1 MAIRRLT
8 LVVNRTK
15 PGVDDIVRSVQE
27 ATQKAGVT
35 LTVADG
41 WPISRATLKGADAC
55 GVVGGDGT
63 FLGVAEAAALEG
75 VPLFGI
81 NRGKLGFLAAYPSE
95 DVGASLQSILAGD
108 FRVEK
113 RALLEIR
120 FADGSFA
127 LALNDLVIKTRDV
140 FRMGRFAVLADGA
153 RVNEYRADGL
163 ILASPTGTSA
173 YNLAAGGPLVDPA
186 ASVIVLT
193 PICAHTLSNRSVI
206 FDGETELEIRS
217 EDSAL
222 LGLSVDGRET
232 LEAQSRLPLIIRTAK
247 VQLALLRPKSLTHFD
262 VLRSNLKW
270 S

>member
-15 PGVDDIVRSVQE
+15 PGVDDIVRAVQD
-27 ATQKAGVT
+27 AAQKANVT

-95 DVGASLQSILAGD
+95 DVGASLQSILSGD

-140 FRMGRFAVLADGA
+140 FRMGRFSVLADGA
-153 RVNEYRADGL
+153 R
-163 ILASPTGTSA
+163 
-173 YNLAAGGPLVDPA
+173 
-186 ASVIVLT
+186 
-193 PICAHTLSNRSVI
+193 
-206 FDGETELEIRS
+206 
-217 EDSAL
+217 
-222 LGLSVDGRET
+222 GRRRG
-232 LEAQSRLPLIIRTAK
+232 S
-247 VQLALLRPKSLTHFD
+247 
-262 VLRSNLKW
+262 
-270 S
+270 